1 MRLDAFPTRVM
12 LKAEYGGGLPLWDE
26 SPSPDMWF
34 GRFPG
39 GVLGLSPALET
50 RLVQWNVRFDT
61 LMGSTFSW
69 PSAAENL
76 AFVVDGHLLAA
87 DVQRE
92 LGADVLVLYLEAD
105 SERSRARGPERS
117 GTEQTGTGQSGTEQ
131 TGTGIWV
138 GAGAPGLV
146 FSPAEPRR
154 KTIVEQMWDMTDTDF
169 AAMTSSVD
177 VASLVWHEGQAPTRI
192 LLAPNDTDLP
202 LEDRSAVFGRASG
215 RVDPRTAGLSDPLLR
230 RLRDWNQQ
238 WRDMSAS
245 PPGPE
250 AGRPLAPR
258 ALEYLIDGHG
268 VAAAV
273 QREVGPEV
281 AVLFPEADAARSEPD
296 EEMRE
301 FIARLLGRGRGHAAT
316 V

>member
-1 MRLDAFPTRVM
+1 MSLDAFPTRVLLM
-12 LKAEYGGGLPLWDE
+12 AEYGGGLPLWDR

-39 GVLGLSPALET
+39 GVLGLSPELET

-61 LMGSTFSW
+61 LMGFSW
-69 PSAAENL
+69 PSAEEHL

-87 DVQRE
+87 DAQRE
-92 LGADVLVLYLEAD
+92 FGADVVVLYPEAD
-105 SERSRARGPERS
+105 SERSRPRGPEQP
-117 GTEQTGTGQSGTEQ
+117 GTVQTETEQTDTEQ
-131 TGTGIWV
+131 PGTVIWV
-138 GAGAPGLV
+138 GPGAPGLV
-146 FSPAEPRR
+146 SSPSEPRP
-154 KTIVEQMWDMTDTDF
+154 KTIVEQMWAMPDADF

-177 VASLVWHEGQAPTRI
+177 VASLVWHEGQTPTRI

-230 RLRDWNQQ
+230 RLRDWNAQ

-245 PPGPE
+245 PPGHV
-250 AGRPLAPR
+250 AGSPMEPR

-281 AVLFPEADAARSEPD
+281 VVLFPEADAARSEPD

-301 FIARLLGRGRGHAAT
+301 FIARLLGRGRGHAEKD
-316 V
+316 